1 MGDGRASLLAGPPP
15 AADAPQDGADTQPTQ
30 PFVPPAPTD
39 TSGNFDFSTLVQTPT
54 SSKCPVPGCLNR
66 FHKKASLTAH
76 LRNFHKGTVLDSA
89 TESQLQLAR
98 CPKCMGYYCSAG
110 VNTHAAGCK
119 RNAPSARLPL
129 ATQLISNHPQQSLV
143 PAPPPHLKW
152 VAGPPNADPL
162 WILDPLI
169 RSLTDLSF
177 AGGLAEFYASG
188 VAGSYRWDRWKE
200 HLLCEHRH
208 RGPSRAPVDIEAPM
222 SSDDAVSHLK
232 GDSANPLACALCNRP
247 DSPFQ
252 ASSLLALVD
261 HMNHSHALALDQHT
275 PIDDVKRCACSYL
288 FVDTAVGRDAH
299 MQSCRHMADARSLD
313 YNPSLLPA
321 SHATIKILEIMTR
334 MTSVETPNGHFRRF
348 AVGDAGLILDA
359 VECGSS
365 YGLHTQCCFYLSHA
379 APCDITVVDSA
390 HAVEREH
397 GEHSIALKGRLA
409 PAATTLSSLLE
420 PKLFTLLNAPADTE
434 VFVCAAKDDG
444 PLAVFNISV
453 SPPRIQLIMD
463 SSAAADTAVRLILK
477 TGEHFQRLFGPNRA
491 EVTVGTLMDLG
502 PTRDQPFSV
511 VPKPAPCLVGRITEW
526 ADSFC
531 QKWRAA
537 FPPPRGDNSDAPPN
551 PPQPPPI

>member
-1 MGDGRASLLAGPPP
+1 
-15 AADAPQDGADTQPTQ
+15 
-30 PFVPPAPTD
+30 
-39 TSGNFDFSTLVQTPT
+39 
-54 SSKCPVPGCLNR
+54 
-66 FHKKASLTAH
+66 
-76 LRNFHKGTVLDSA
+76 
-89 TESQLQLAR
+89 
-98 CPKCMGYYCSAG
+98 
-110 VNTHAAGCK
+110 
-119 RNAPSARLPL
+119 
-129 ATQLISNHPQQSLV
+129 
-143 PAPPPHLKW
+143 
-152 VAGPPNADPL
+152 
-162 WILDPLI
+162 
-169 RSLTDLSF
+169 
-177 AGGLAEFYASG
+177 
-188 VAGSYRWDRWKE
+188 
-200 HLLCEHRH
+200 
-208 RGPSRAPVDIEAPM
+208 
-222 SSDDAVSHLK
+222 
-232 GDSANPLACALCNRP
+232 
-247 DSPFQ
+247 
-252 ASSLLALVD
+252 
-261 HMNHSHALALDQHT
+261 
-275 PIDDVKRCACSYL
+275 
-288 FVDTAVGRDAH
+288 

-409 PAATTLSSLLE
+409 PAATTLSSFLE

-491 EVTVGTLMDLG
+491 EVTVGMLMDLG

-551 PPQPPPI
+551 PPNPPHLSPPADSPSSSSLHTTVFGACSRTGVKSNGSTRFVLNSWLYVCFMQTVTGICAAARLTRSCATLDVPLSASAVADAAPSRLFVPASKP